1 MKKAIRSKRRRTAG
15 RPRAVPSRSVPCPPL
30 HGICV
35 LDLTRVLAGPYCT
48 MMLGDMGAE
57 VIKVEEPG
65 KGDDTRA
72 FGPPFVGGEAAY
84 YLSVNRNKKSLTL
97 NLKHPEAKPIIKRLI
112 RWADVLVENF
122 RPGAMERL
130 GLGYEA
136 VRRLNPRLVFCSIS
150 GFGASGPE
158 AGRPGYDL
166 IVQGESGLMDL
177 TGDPDGP
184 PYKVGT
190 AVADLVSGIMAAH
203 GILLALYA
211 RKRTGRGQLVE
222 VAMLDVMAG
231 LLAYNSGI
239 FFATG
244 QSPTRCGNQHPTIV
258 PYGTFR
264 AADGWLNVGVA
275 NDSLWVRYC
284 RVIERLDLA
293 DDPRFKTAPN
303 RVENREALLPIL
315 SEIMARRTRSE
326 WIARL
331 DVAGV
336 PCGRIRNVGEV
347 LTSPHMK
354 ARGKIVTLPHPTAG
368 EVTVTGLPIDL
379 SGTPG
384 AVRSAPPILGQHT
397 DEILSGLLRYSPKK
411 IASLRHRGVV

>member
-1 MKKAIRSKRRRTAG
+1 
-15 RPRAVPSRSVPCPPL
+15 
-30 HGICV
+30 
-35 LDLTRVLAGPYCT
+35 
-48 MMLGDMGAE
+48 MMLADMGAE
-57 VIKVEEPG
+57 VVKVEEPG

-84 YLSVNRNKKSLTL
+84 YLSVNRNKKSVTL
-97 NLKHPEAKPIIKRLI
+97 NLKHREAQPIVRRLI

-136 VRRLNPRLVFCSIS
+136 VKRLNPRLVFCSIT
-150 GFGASGPE
+150 GFGRSGPD
-158 AGRPGYDL
+158 ADRPGYDL
-166 IVQGESGLMDL
+166 IVQGESGIMDL

-190 AVADLVSGIMAAH
+190 AIADIVSGIMGAH

-222 VAMLDVMAG
+222 ISMLDVTAG

-244 QSPTRCGNQHPTIV
+244 QSPTRWGNQHPTIV

-275 NDSLWVRYC
+275 NDSLWSRYC
-284 RVIERLDLA
+284 KAIERPDLV
-293 DDPRFKTAPN
+293 DDPRFNTAPK
-303 RVENREALLPIL
+303 RVENRRELLPIL
-315 SEIMARRTRSE
+315 DEVMARRSRAE

-331 DVAGV
+331 DAEGV
-336 PCGRIRNVGEV
+336 PCGRIGSVGEV
-347 LTSPHMK
+347 LTSPHLK
-354 ARGKIVTLPHPTAG
+354 ARGMVVTLPHPTAG
-368 EVTVTGLPIDL
+368 KVTVTGLPIGL
-379 SGTPG
+379 SETPG
-384 AVRSAPPILGQHT
+384 FVRTAPPLLGQHT
-397 DEILSGLLRYSPKK
+397 DEILGDLLRYSPRKV
-411 IASLRHRGVV
+411 AALRRRGVV